1 MREEQC
7 KGGICKQNALK
18 AGSDFKVWIKPA
30 LASQRKSKISLN
42 HDFMGLTGLDS
53 GICKSSI
60 IALVIPVKRLV
71 FSALVEIGCFMCKA
85 ILTNIARNSLIILIN

>member
-1 MREEQC
+1 V
-7 KGGICKQNALK
+7 GICKQNALK
-18 AGSDFKVWIKPA
+18 AGSDFKDWIKPGI
-30 LASQRKSKISLN
+30 STEKQNKSEPG
-42 HDFMGLTGLDS
+42 FMGLTGLVS

-71 FSALVEIGCFMCKA
+71 FSALAEIGCFMCKA